1 MEVIAL
7 ASGEP
12 QKTLKQGTVVDLGF
26 RDEVS
31 TEKKKIKK
39 LDVQRYQGREEWGVT
54 REPEVVG

>member
-7 ASGEP
+7 GSGEP
-12 QKTLKQGTVVDLGF
+12 QKMLKQGTVVDLGF

-31 TEKKKIKK
+31 TEKKIKK

>member
-1 MEVIAL
+1 M
-7 ASGEP
+7 
-12 QKTLKQGTVVDLGF
+12 LKQGTVVDLGF

-31 TEKKKIKK
+31 TEKKIKK

>member
-1 MEVIAL
+1 MLEVIAL

-12 QKTLKQGTVVDLGF
+12 QKTLKQVVDLGF